1 MSAVY
6 GDSDYTGNS
15 IISSRILQEE
25 FSLNQGVTAYGVLA
39 NFIGLHMSEIDKMA
53 EYMGEYF
60 SQRDIEKRYVEQYG
74 KNKVSGTINR
84 FFTDDR
90 QAYQNQRDRRD
101 FGFLKATA
109 VEGGIKVGARLVQ
122 KWLGEKEKYNCL
134 SEVYTILLSYA
145 GNDRPINENAKVI
158 RELTKIRRS
167 FPISKSAKEKLSQ
180 INVDN
185 LNIFATDFAI
195 LETENNQALKEG
207 ITYLLYVLYAQKYGD
222 STEHEGHL
230 LEYYDFLGYR
240 SLEAQ
245 ELLRENK
252 NAYDTITTDQSKYLI
267 LARGMLK
274 NLEPSIPD
282 IDVRSIAIRTAQMA
296 ENDPYRVRRKKVVR
310 PYGSESKR
318 ISDLFFES
326 PFVVINAGAT
336 ALAQLELNDETKDK
350 IGEQMMNWGL
360 DDEAIDNIMGYSEN
374 MKKESEE
381 NKEE

>member
-1 MSAVY
+1 MNEIY
-6 GDSDYTGNS
+6 GNS
-15 IISSRILQEE
+15 QYTSDSIILSRLLQENV
-25 FSLNQGVTAYGVLA
+25 SLKQGITVYGVLA
-39 NFIGLHMSEIDKMA
+39 NFIGLHMEEIDKIA

-60 SQRDIEKRYVEQYG
+60 SRCDIEKRYAEQYG

-84 FFTDDR
+84 FFTDDW
-90 QAYQNQRDRRD
+90 QAYQNQIDRRD
-101 FGFLKATA
+101 LGFVKAVTM
-109 VEGGIKVGARLVQ
+109 ESGMKIGARLMQ
-122 KWLGEKEKYNCL
+122 KWLGEKEKFNCL
-134 SEVYTILLSYA
+134 SEVYMILLSYA
-145 GNDRPINENAKVI
+145 GNDGAINGNAKLL

-167 FPISKSAKEKLSQ
+167 FPLSKSAKEKLAQ